1 MKIKKFRAI
10 DSQQAMR
17 QIRAEVGPDASIL
30 TCYQVPEGIEF
41 VVALDAPSLLDL
53 SAPSAAPS
61 AFSAN
66 VSSAIQRQKI
76 DKVNPA
82 VEADMASLREE
93 LGSMRHLLEKH
104 LKRITVREASGQPE
118 SVESKSS
125 TGQIQA
131 QGFSGL
137 LEQRLHALLPERAQV
152 DDWMLALE
160 TSLSDLDIATL
171 PQTGAIALVGTPG
184 AGKSQLMATLAL
196 QAIAQGQ
203 GRHLHLISM
212 DNQRFGA
219 REQLQALGRAL
230 GTSVSFAVDALALR
244 EQLAEVPG
252 DTQVLIDTAGVDHHD
267 HTGLDSLAAALAF
280 AGVETRVL
288 VLAADRQRKIQE
300 QTLTAFA
307 RVDVTGLVVTWA
319 DSLCL
324 PGELASWLLSSP
336 LPWLG
341 ASINRDATQAWM
353 PADKTLLMTHTLAD
367 LDFPAPVAVT
377 RVPDSSTT
385 ESVSRWRWNT
395 RSVPA

>member
-41 VVALDAPSLLDL
+41 VVALDAPSLQDL
-53 SAPSAAPS
+53 STPLALNPSS
-61 AFSAN
+61 RMET
-66 VSSAIQRQKI
+66 QRQKI

-82 VEADMASLREE
+82 VEADMTSLREE
-93 LGSMRHLLEKH
+93 LGSMRNLLEKH
-104 LKRITVREASGQPE
+104 LKRINARDAVGHPE
-118 SVESKSS
+118 SLDSKSS
-125 TGQIQA
+125 IGQIQT

-137 LEQRLHALLPERAQV
+137 LEQRLQALLPERAQAQ
-152 DDWMLALE
+152 DWMLALE
-160 TSLSDLDIATL
+160 TSLSDLDIASL

-184 AGKSQLMATLAL
+184 AGKSQLIATLAL

-230 GTSVSFAVDALALR
+230 GVSVSFAVDALALR
-244 EQLAEVPG
+244 EQLAELPG
-252 DTQVLIDTAGVDHHD
+252 DSQVLIDTAGVDHHD
-267 HTGLDSLAAALAF
+267 HSGLERLAAALAF

-300 QTLTAFA
+300 QTLAAFA
-307 RVDVTGLVVTWA
+307 VLDVAGLVVTWA

-336 LPWLG
+336 IPWLG

-353 PADKTLLMTHTLAD
+353 PADKAALMTHTMANLE
-367 LDFPAPVAVT
+367 LPAAAAVT
-377 RVPDSSTT
+377 HALASTATDSI
-385 ESVSRWRWNT
+385 SRWRWNT